1 MNYWALKLE
10 EGMNFLVNL
19 MRTLLSDFKKLKL
32 GRLQESARKAL
43 GRIQV
48 DICVMFMKYL

>member
-19 MRTLLSDFKKLKL
+19 MRILLSDFKKLKL

-48 DICVMFMKYL
+48 DICVMLMKYL